1 MIKMNES
8 TEQIYFINQLYHD
21 FILPDILGEDT
32 PDILYWAG
40 KHVAR
45 KYELSNLD
53 DLTQFFAM
61 AGFGQLEQVK
71 ETRRQVIFQLSG
83 QSVTDRLA
91 SQNND
96 FALESGIV
104 AEAVQL
110 EKERE
115 AEAAFSP
122 AKHQKGVQI
131 TVQFD

>member
-1 MIKMNES
+1 MSES

-21 FILPDILGEDT
+21 FILHDILGEGS

-45 KYELSNLD
+45 KYELGNLD
-53 DLTQFFAM
+53 DLTQFFDM
-61 AGFGQLEQVK
+61 AGFGHLEKVK
-71 ETRRQVIFQLSG
+71 ENRRQVVFRLSG
-83 QSVTDRLA
+83 QNVEDRLA

-110 EKERE
+110 EKDRE

-122 AKHQKGVQI
+122 AKHQQGIQI

>member
-1 MIKMNES
+1 MNGS

-21 FILPDILGEDT
+21 FILPDILGKDS

-53 DLTQFFAM
+53 DLIQFFKM
-61 AGFGQLEQVK
+61 AGFGHLEQIK
-71 ETRRQVIFQLSG
+71 ENRRQVIFNLSG
-83 QSVTDRLA
+83 QNVEDRLA

-110 EKERE
+110 DKGRDT
-115 AEAAFSP
+115 EAAFSL
-122 AKHQKGVQI
+122 AKKHQHGVQI

>member
-1 MIKMNES
+1 MSES

-21 FILPDILGEDT
+21 FILPDILGEDS

-53 DLTQFFAM
+53 DLTQFFDM
-61 AGFGQLEQVK
+61 AGFGHLEQVK
-71 ETRRQVIFQLSG
+71 ESRRQVIFRLSG
-83 QSVTDRLA
+83 QNVVDRLA

-110 EKERE
+110 DKDRE
-115 AEAAFSP
+115 AEAVFTP
-122 AKHQKGVQI
+122 AKHQQGVQI